1 MVNPFTRK
9 GKWYKANLHTHTTVS
24 DGKLTPAERVEQY
37 RKAGYHVLAMTDHH
51 VTQDVRGLS
60 SKTML
65 VVSGI
70 EFHPPCRRENTS
82 HHFVGLGVPHG
93 LKFSR
98 PKNANR
104 CIEDIHQAGGIVILA
119 HPFWTGIE
127 WSTIRTLRGLDAV
140 EVYNTCCEKIGRA
153 ASENEWSYMLDHGMA
168 IPAVATDD
176 VHVADGPLVC
186 DSATWLKMP
195 ALTVANVLKAVR
207 TGCCY
212 STHGPKIHD
221 FRVEKGKVKVRCSPA
236 RAIHIMS
243 RPAKG
248 GKFVPSGKTITSMT
262 VDVDPQWP
270 YIRAVVTDHQGRKAW
285 TNPIAL
291 P

>member
-1 MVNPFTRK
+1 MVNPFTKK

-24 DGKLTPAERVEQY
+24 DGKLSPAERVEQY
-37 RKAGYHVLAMTDHH
+37 RKAGYHVLALTDHH

-60 SKTML
+60 SKNML

-70 EFHPPCRRENTS
+70 EFHPRCKREKTN

-98 PKNANR
+98 PKDANPS
-104 CIEDIHQAGGIVILA
+104 IEEVRRAGGVVILA

-127 WSTIRTLRGLDAV
+127 WSSIRTLKGIDAV
-140 EVYNTCCEKIGRA
+140 EVYNSTCEKIGRA
-153 ASENEWSYMLDHGMA
+153 TSENEWSYMLDHGMA

-176 VHVADGPLVC
+176 THAADGPYVC
-186 DSATWLKMP
+186 HAATWLNMP
-195 ALTVANVLKAVR
+195 SLTVANVVKAVR

-236 RAIHIMS
+236 QAIHIMS
-243 RPAKG
+243 KPAAG
-248 GKFVPSGKTITSMT
+248 YKFIPTGKTITSLT
-262 VDVDPQWP
+262 AEVDPKWP
-270 YIRAVVTDHQGRKAW
+270 FIRVVVTDPQGRKAW
-285 TNPIAL
+285 SNPIAAS
-291 P
+291 